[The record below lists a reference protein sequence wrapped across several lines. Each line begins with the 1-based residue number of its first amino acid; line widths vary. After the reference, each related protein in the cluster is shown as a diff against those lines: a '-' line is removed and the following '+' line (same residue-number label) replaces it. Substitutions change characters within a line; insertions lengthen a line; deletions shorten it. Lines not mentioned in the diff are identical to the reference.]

1 MAKRQK
7 LSSPD
12 LQLEESSPGAPEGSG
27 GPLPPPDLAR
37 IEKRAEAEKDRKK
50 QSVTVCPSRFLDLPP
65 LLPEF
70 QLKNTSSITAE
81 SESKQVSESIILC
94 IS

>member
-12 LQLEESSPGAPEGSG
+12 LQLEESSPGSPEGSG

-50 QSVTVCPSRFLDLPP
+50 QSVTVGPSRFLDLPP
-65 LLPEF
+65 PLLWFRLNEK
-70 QLKNTSSITAE
+70 LA
-81 SESKQVSESIILC
+81 IIL
-94 IS
+94 ILGVRILNKK